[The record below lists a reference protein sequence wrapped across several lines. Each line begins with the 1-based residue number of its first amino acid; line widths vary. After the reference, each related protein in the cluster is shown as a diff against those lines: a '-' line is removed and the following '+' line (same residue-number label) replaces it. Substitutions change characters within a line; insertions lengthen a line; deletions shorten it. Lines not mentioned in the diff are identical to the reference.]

1 MFRKGLSDPQGKP
14 TACRQSAEGIVGL
27 GNRNGA
33 LKRMGNCEPARQAKA
48 PEPETLYL
56 NAATHWTMP
65 VEEGPNG
72 ANPERGR

>member
-33 LKRMGNCEPARQAKA
+33 LKRMANCEPARQAKA
-48 PEPETLYL
+48 PEPETLDL
-56 NAATHWTMP
+56 NAATHRAMTGD
-65 VEEGPNG
+65 EGPNG
-72 ANPERGR
+72 ADPEWGR